1 MIMAKDPI
9 CNMEVEE
16 EKAEFVVH
24 VHHETFYFCSERCKE
39 EFEKEMGLIEPAK
52 GIRIWSRFLKRLSNG
67 ADKDFG
73 GKPPKCH

>member
-1 MIMAKDPI
+1 MMAKDPV
-9 CNMEVEE
+9 CDMEVEE

-24 VHHETFYFCSERCKE
+24 LHRETFYFCSERCKE

-52 GIRIWSRFLKRLSNG
+52 GIKIWSRFLKMLSKG
-67 ADKDFG
+67 ADKEFG